1 MEIKERRKAI
11 GWNRREL
18 ADRAGVNSAALA
30 LVERGEWN
38 DEDLLSRL
46 DRVLTAA
53 EAGDFSLRIPPHQ
66 APSTPPDEV

>member
-1 MEIKERRKAI
+1 MGVKERRKAL
-11 GWNRREL
+11 GWLRREL

-53 EAGDFSLRIPPHQ
+53 ENGDFDLRLEPPK
-66 APSTPPDEV
+66 PS